1 MPCFVRNRAG
11 RLPTSQ
17 SVNSPEQHQLFDC
30 WTRDHGAILHHV
42 AHGFAEEDDRQD
54 LMQELL
60 LAVWKAIPAFRHD
73 AQPSTFI
80 YRVTHN
86 AAMTW
91 QRTRRNYHRKVAQFS
106 ALGPVAEAGGAAPD
120 AERLEALYAA
130 IRALPPLDRSL
141 ILLSLDGLSYRQM
154 AALHGLSE
162 GNVGARLT
170 RLRQKLAITL
180 KEACHET

>member
-1 MPCFVRNRAG
+1 
-11 RLPTSQ
+11 
-17 SVNSPEQHQLFDC
+17 
-30 WTRDHGAILHHV
+30 
-42 AHGFAEEDDRQD
+42 
-54 LMQELL
+54 MQELL
-60 LAVWKAIPAFRHD
+60 LAVWKAIPAFRAE

-91 QRTRRNYHRKVAQFS
+91 QRTRRNYRRNVEQFS
-106 ALGPVAEAGGAAPD
+106 TLGPVAEADGAAAPD

-141 ILLSLDGLSYRQM
+141 ILLSLDGLSYRGM

-170 RLRQKLAITL
+170 RLRQKLAI
-180 KEACHET
+180 KIGRAHV

>member
-1 MPCFVRNRAG
+1 
-11 RLPTSQ
+11 
-17 SVNSPEQHQLFDC
+17 
-30 WTRDHGAILHHV
+30 
-42 AHGFAEEDDRQD
+42 
-54 LMQELL
+54 MQELL
-60 LAVWKAIPAFRHD
+60 LAVWKAIPAFRLE

-91 QRTRRNYHRKVAQFS
+91 QRTRRNYRRKVEQFS
-106 ALGPVAEAGGAAPD
+106 TMGPVAEAGGAAPD
-120 AERLEALYAA
+120 AERLEGLYAA
-130 IRALPPLDRSL
+130 IRALSPLDRSL
-141 ILLSLDGLSYRQM
+141 ILLSLDGLSYREM

-170 RLRQKLAITL
+170 RLRQKLATTL

>member
-1 MPCFVRNRAG
+1 M
-11 RLPTSQ
+11 
-17 SVNSPEQHQLFDC
+17 NSPEQHQLFDC

-42 AHGFAEEDDRQD
+42 AHGFAEGDDRQD

-60 LAVWKAIPAFRHD
+60 LAVWKAIPAFRLE

-91 QRTRRNYHRKVAQFS
+91 QRTRRNYRRKVEQFN
-106 ALGPVAEAGGAAPD
+106 ALGPVAEAGGVAPH
-120 AERLEALYAA
+120 AERLAALYAA

-141 ILLSLDGLSYRQM
+141 ILLSLDGLSYREM
-154 AALHGLSE
+154 AVLHGLSE

-180 KEACHET
+180 KEVCHET

>member
-1 MPCFVRNRAG
+1 M
-11 RLPTSQ
+11 
-17 SVNSPEQHQLFDC
+17 NSLEQHQLFDC

-42 AHGFAEEDDRQD
+42 ALGFAEEDDRQD

-91 QRTRRNYHRKVAQFS
+91 QRTRRNYRRKVAQFS

-130 IRALPPLDRSL
+130 IRELPPLDRSL
-141 ILLSLDGLSYRQM
+141 ILLSLDGLSYRGM

-180 KEACHET
+180 KETCHET

>member
-1 MPCFVRNRAG
+1 M
-11 RLPTSQ
+11 
-17 SVNSPEQHQLFDC
+17 NSPEQHQLFDC
-30 WTRDHGAILHHV
+30 WTREHGAILHHV
-42 AHGFAEEDDRQD
+42 AHGFAEGDDRQD

-60 LAVWKAIPAFRHD
+60 LAVWKAIPAFRSE
-73 AQPSTFI
+73 AQPSTFL

-91 QRTRRNYHRKVAQFS
+91 QRSRRNYRRKVEQFG
-106 ALGPVAEAGGAAPD
+106 ALGPVADAGGAAPD

-130 IRALPPLDRSL
+130 IREMPPLDRSL
-141 ILLSLDGLSYRQM
+141 ILLSLDGLSYRGM

-180 KEACHET
+180 KETCHET